1 MYVWV
6 SYDPV
11 PNVTKPPFKSL
22 KSCYI
27 SIKPSTCT
35 LFVSVQRILQ
45 SSPNN
50 EQGSPAKGKIQGPRS
65 RYFSRWGAYIE
76 RERVVVHNSVYIT
89 RLQDGIKAA
98 VLAAGESSNS
108 ANAWEIL
115 LKRKAK
121 SPRSPADTSDKAK
134 GSCNQKPDGDPGV
147 QGKSLPNLIPPVSL
161 IRS

>member
-1 MYVWV
+1 MRKDKPISKRHLFGFFHLAKSASTIIHHLGKWIWCKPMYVWV

-50 EQGSPAKGKIQGPRS
+50 EQGSPAKGKIQGPKVKIFLKVRCIY
-65 RYFSRWGAYIE
+65 RE
-76 RERVVVHNSVYIT
+76 RESCSTQFCVYYKIT
-89 RLQDGIKAA
+89 RWHQ
-98 VLAAGESSNS
+98 
-108 ANAWEIL
+108 
-115 LKRKAK
+115 
-121 SPRSPADTSDKAK
+121 
-134 GSCNQKPDGDPGV
+134 GSCPCCRRKFEQRKPH
-147 QGKSLPNLIPPVSL
+147 GKSS
-161 IRS
+161 